1 MFDDHAKDQMS
12 HIPIL
17 GSEELKSVSEF
28 CTKISGDLHEP
39 RDGCGCEVSC
49 SRDEEIQL
57 Q

>member
-49 SRDEEIQL
+49 STDEEIQL